1 MSHQT
6 FWIDLQLKLKQHK
19 WAFAVLFFFYMI
31 GFIYYILS
39 ETNKS
44 FINIFFMA
52 WGIRSPMDSTDFS
65 GFYQISI
72 AILLDVV
79 VFSFLVGALLE
90 KYNPVATSK
99 IIAEHQRNHT
109 IILGYDHL
117 GERIVE
123 YLQEKR
129 RPYVLIENS
138 EEKVSELI
146 NSGEPV
152 IIGDFTEQAIL
163 IDAGISNCKEVFFVT
178 NDFRKAIVCVKKIRD
193 LNKKCK
199 LYLRAFEDEFQ
210 DYLEKDPWNA
220 YTFSTSQWSLK
231 KVKSWTQDKSG
242 PTIVLGFNHISQLI
256 TDHIAN
262 SQNRQ
267 VILIDP
273 EIDEEFYI
281 SEPNIRIIQESYT
294 TLEGLKENCKM
305 DEISQIFI
313 CWNSESHFSEALL
326 LIMKLRQEYPK
337 IDAYV
342 RIYDEETIPIFQQ
355 YKVETFS
362 TSSRAFQML
371 QKEVDKDSGLRK

>member
-1 MSHQT
+1 
-6 FWIDLQLKLKQHK
+6 
-19 WAFAVLFFFYMI
+19 I

-178 NDFRKAIVCVKKIRD
+178 NDFRKAIVCVNKIRD

-210 DYLEKDPWNA
+210 DYLERDPWNA
-220 YTFSTSQWSLK
+220 YTFSTSQWSLE
-231 KVKSWTQDKSG
+231 KVKSWTQDKTG
-242 PTIVLGFNHISQLI
+242 PVIVLGFNHISRLV

-273 EIDEEFYI
+273 EIDEEIYI

-313 CWNSESHFSEALL
+313 CWKSESHFSEALL
-326 LIMKLRQEYPK
+326 LIMKLKQEYPK
-337 IDAYV
+337 IEAYV

-355 YKVETFS
+355 YNVETFS
-362 TSSRAFQML
+362 TSSRAFEML
-371 QKEVDKDSGLRK
+371 QKEVDKNSGLRK